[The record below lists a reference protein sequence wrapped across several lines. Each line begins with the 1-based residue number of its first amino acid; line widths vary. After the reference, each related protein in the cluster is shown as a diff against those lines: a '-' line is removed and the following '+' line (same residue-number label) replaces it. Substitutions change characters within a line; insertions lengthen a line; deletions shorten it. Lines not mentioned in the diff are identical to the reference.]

1 MFRYYYCTLK
11 VTHFSFFFF
20 FCFLKASSP
29 VYLFILGDI
38 CFEFSALYY
47 LASIATF
54 VTYCAFVFSLLSNF
68 KIELFQNRSLV
79 SWERHQG
86 MLVQSK
92 GRLVQSKDV
101 LWGDLMR
108 KP

>member
-11 VTHFSFFFF
+11 VTHFSFFL
-20 FCFLKASSP
+20 FLFSESLKSCLF
-29 VYLFILGDI
+29 YLFILGDI

-54 VTYCAFVFSLLSNF
+54 ITYCAFVFSLLGNF
-68 KIELFQNRSLV
+68 KIELFQHKSLV

-92 GRLVQSKDV
+92 AV

-108 KP
+108 RP